1 MLPLVSALVSAL
13 VLAPLVKPELNRRL
27 YSYLF
32 GGVAKE
38 KLTNVYQVYVVRLFK
53 KILSFYHAGKYRCFI
68 STTYTFHII

>member
-38 KLTNVYQVYVVRLFK
+38 KLTNVYQVYVVRL
-53 KILSFYHAGKYRCFI
+53 
-68 STTYTFHII
+68 